1 MPKAAPRQ
9 MWRNDVTL
17 TVEEL
22 TFAAQY
28 EEGKGSAPRILRD
41 TGWLDADGK
50 TLLLDVGKRLK
61 GWMKEQA
68 RTLGGETK
76 SDAIRMGLSIQ
87 SLPAP
92 GLVRL
97 PATVADFRPSR
108 SWDHFQKRE
117 QYKLNGFPAPE
128 VEVISAID
136 GSPRFALSYTLGKSV
151 DISARIFCFV
161 PSLDWERVENWLTVL
176 GQVKGLGDRHN
187 DSAAYGR
194 FAVKHADKPV
204 SVEIKY

>member
-1 MPKAAPRQ
+1 
-9 MWRNDVTL
+9 MWQNDITL
-17 TVEEL
+17 TVEDL

-28 EEGKGSAPRILRD
+28 EEGKGSAPRVLRD
-41 TGWLDADGK
+41 TGWLDEDGE

-76 SDAIRMGLSIQ
+76 SDSVRMGLSIQ
-87 SLPAP
+87 SLPTP

-108 SWDHFQKRE
+108 SWDRFQKRD

-136 GSPRFALSYTLGKSV
+136 GSPRFALSYTLAKPV
-151 DISARIFCFV
+151 EVSARIFCFV
-161 PSLDWERVENWLTVL
+161 PSLDWERVENWLAIL

-194 FAVKHADKPV
+194 FVIKASGKPV
-204 SVEIKY
+204 EKEIKY